1 MNASTNQHLCLSGL
15 PSCSGAVP
23 CVVCQR
29 FVTER
34 VVPRAMWLAGPPFNT
49 DANYAAL
56 FMRAYA
62 QAAKDGADHAME
74 HFRLQAA
81 MVPPSRQASHTQHA
95 PAPPAARAEPEPQPT
110 LTEEEYLVLFQRS
123 LLDGLKTMTEEH
135 RVLMGKGVLEG
146 TLEGWVQLSDAER
159 DIMRQ
164 IFCPPLDAHGLPQQ
178 EAYGEA
184 SDQDEEDDGLP
195 SNESA
200 QKVVEAMRRGTLNE
214 NTLDPPPPPAP
225 AEEPPATVA
234 DAAPAATPA
243 PASDKALGR
252 QPLTASREGHAGK
265 QGIANGTESASA
277 PVAGAQG
284 VDQS

>member
-1 MNASTNQHLCLSGL
+1 MNTNTQQHLCLSGL

-29 FVTER
+29 FVTEK
-34 VVPRAMWLAGPPFNT
+34 VIPRAMWLAGPPFNT
-49 DANYAAL
+49 DANFAAL

-62 QAAKDGADHAME
+62 QAAKDGMAEA
-74 HFRLQAA
+74 LQHLQSQQVARSAPVAA
-81 MVPPSRQASHTQHA
+81 PFSPP
-95 PAPPAARAEPEPQPT
+95 PEPEPPPA

-123 LLDGLKTMTEEH
+123 LLDGAKAMTPEH

-146 TLEGWVQLSDAER
+146 TLEGWAQLTDAEK

-164 IFCPPLDAHGLPQQ
+164 IFLPPLHGNAPPPE
-178 EAYGEA
+178 EAYGE
-184 SDQDEEDDGLP
+184 EDDDAIP

-200 QKVVEAMRRGTLNE
+200 KKVVEAMRRGTLDE
-214 NTLDPPPPPAP
+214 NTLAPPPPA
-225 AEEPPATVA
+225 
-234 DAAPAATPA
+234 APAAEPPGPVA
-243 PASDKALGR
+243 PVASVSDKALGT
-252 QPLTASREGHAGK
+252 QPLTAPQEGHVGK
-265 QGIANGTESASA
+265 QGIANSEQSASA